1 MLKHKVLFINN
12 YWVVINL
19 SLTQC
24 HTFIYEYEYPYSICC
39 QPPKKVMMLKI
50 DHLDIGIS
58 SYISVREF

>member
-24 HTFIYEYEYPYSICC
+24 HTFIYNMNTPTAFVAS
-39 QPPKKVMMLKI
+39 PRRKL
-50 DHLDIGIS
+50 
-58 SYISVREF
+58 